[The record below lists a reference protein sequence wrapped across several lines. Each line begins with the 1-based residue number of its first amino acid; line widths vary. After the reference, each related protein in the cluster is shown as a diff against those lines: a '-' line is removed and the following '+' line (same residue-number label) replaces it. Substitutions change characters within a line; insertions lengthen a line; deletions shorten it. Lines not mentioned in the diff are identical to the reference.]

1 MENEDG
7 TCLLDVLCD
16 PQALNNFLHG
26 TNELQNDDLL
36 ITCSSGEP
44 SSLFTDTPSPMSLLA
59 DDITP
64 PAECVDLSFL
74 EEALLGGSPEGGRE
88 RRGEGEEVQEE
99 EEVPPC
105 DILQQSLQE
114 ADITEHTMAQEA
126 GLIQT
131 GPGEG
136 HTLSLYTPGP
146 PLLLPPAA
154 VPFLSKTL
162 AFPHPHPGPP
172 TLQHRDTQAAVE
184 PPQPSL
190 LAVGPGCPSL
200 KPAAPQL
207 MGLLPGNIFPAPPP
221 ETSFSL
227 TPAQASN
234 TSFSLIQKA
243 VPSLTGRPLLAPTL
257 RAAAAPGIFLQRG
270 PLPIQPKLPISIQPR
285 LVQISPKPPGPG
297 GPGQKPSPG
306 LTFLPGTPSSNILL
320 SPPPPQPK
328 PAQHLTK
335 PHPQP
340 AQHLTAPHLTKPQPV
355 SLQLVNQGG
364 GSFLI
369 QPQGLF
375 HGQNQFLLP
384 GQSPVT
390 LSQLPGQSPVT
401 LSQLPGQS
409 PVTLS
414 QLPGQSPVNL
424 SQLPGQSPVTLSQ
437 LPGQSPVTL
446 SQLPGGSARPLFTSG
461 HQGATVQSVQGMTPS
476 MGHHL
481 VDGSQIL
488 TAVPHHRQLN
498 FSPHTVFSTTS
509 TGQLSLRQGT
519 LLSGSLQLQSGS
531 PTVFQMPAQLAGAYN
546 PQGSQG
552 QGGPGQHATLL
563 HSPALG
569 SHITLMHS
577 GMQLT
582 STHPDSHMTS
592 ISILNTTPPAV
603 VQGLPFTPQTSR
615 PLGGVTDGQIS
626 VQQASVVLLPDR
638 AGHEERREQAASP
651 HLPQSTRHLFQQ
663 HASLQPSTASLQ
675 STSPPVMALLQTPL
689 EAPQALDPPGMLPKY
704 LLDQVGTLH
713 KHLLDPVGMLP
724 KHLLDPVGTLPKHLL
739 DPVGTLPKHLL
750 DPVGT
755 LPKHL
760 LDPVG
765 TLPKHLLDPVGTLPK
780 HLLDPAGTLPKHLLG
795 PVVTLPK
802 HLLDPVGTLP
812 KHLLD
817 PVGTLPKHLLD
828 PVGTLPKH
836 LLDPVGTLPKHLRDQ
851 TETGT
856 KPRVEKVHSPT
867 QAFIHHLQQQALTP
881 PNPSPSPEVLA
892 GTVSVEDHTVS
903 AVASEMEEAPPPIQP
918 AVLGHAGAQSAM
930 PLSPCVLVA
939 YPASLHPE
947 TKETTLLCHSPT
959 LLCHSPTLQCHS
971 PTLLCHS
978 PTLLCQSPSEQGL
991 GTTPPAGQGL
1001 WTTPPNGQGLW
1012 TTPPNGQGLMSTPPN
1027 GQGLVR
1033 TLRNGQGLVSTPFT
1047 RQGLGSTP
1055 QQDSLSSPP
1064 SGATSL
1070 GLAGSGSGSGSAV
1083 PQTQAAVFRSPSPLP
1098 VSTSPQLQTAV
1109 FRSPSPLPVSTSPQL
1124 QTAVFRSPSP
1134 LPVSASPQLH
1144 TAVFRSPS
1152 PLPVSASPQL
1162 QTAVFRS
1169 PSPLPVSASPQLQT
1183 AVFSNPS
1190 PSPLPV
1196 CVPQQQ
1202 PDHLLA
1208 QSDPLLAQPDP
1219 LLAQPD
1225 PLLEPPD
1232 PLLAQPDP
1240 LLAQPDPLLAQPDP
1254 LLAQPDPLLV
1264 QPDPLLVQ
1272 PDPLLVQ
1279 PDPLLVQPDPLLV
1292 QPDPLLVTPS
1302 SYGDQANQQHTK
1314 QSKPPAALA
1323 MDVEGKAFTLDVHPP
1338 SPRPQWPPGPHT
1350 VQGPNT
1356 VRWLHTVQEP
1366 QYDQGPQ
1373 SHREQD
1379 QWLRAVQTA
1388 QQSKTKVAG
1397 PVAKEREQRLT
1408 ETMCRLQQ
1416 QLCQDQRPVQSP
1428 YICSPFSSLGEAVTH
1443 LLPYHTCAGH
1453 LPSQDDFNL
1462 VDKQFDTVS
1471 GFLLKR
1477 TKDMINKY
1485 RQLLL
1490 GEALQVMPSA
1500 EMVMLDRLFLQS
1512 ERFSL
1517 GEDRHRA
1524 RRDPESFLM
1533 TLHASESSSSASSRV
1548 GLDRSG
1554 SLPSPP
1560 AWTRLSDR
1568 PPGLRTYHSTS
1579 RGGLRLTIKHKAGS
1593 RMVVHNSACDTV
1605 HATAPSGHKRYYTGQ
1620 LINGSVDLTEQG
1632 SSHRTSCHP
1641 IDEEMSNGA
1650 LPSKVVEDIPHG
1662 HHSDSRE
1669 SVAQIQTAALGS
1681 QYISSPNSLTMPSLD
1696 PQTACLEPPL
1706 SDPGEMSTPKLKRF
1720 RPMLPDLPFQ
1730 ADRHSDRPPPF
1741 PQTSYRPPPFPQTSD
1756 RSQPFPQTSYRP
1768 PPFPQTSYRPQP
1780 FPQTSDRPQPLPQT
1794 SYRPQPLSQTSYRP
1808 QSLSQT
1814 SDRLQPLS
1822 QTSYRP
1828 QTLSQTSNRPHF
1840 LPQTRDRHQPLSQ
1853 TSYRPQSL
1861 SQTSKRPQS
1870 LSQTSNRPQS
1880 LPQTSDRPHALSQ
1893 TSDMPQPLP
1902 QASYRLQPLPQT
1914 SNRPQSL
1921 PQTSDRPQSLSQT
1934 SDRPQSLPQTSD
1946 RPQSLS
1952 QTSDRPQPLPQTSD
1966 RPQPLP
1972 QTSDRPQPL
1981 PQTSD
1986 RPQPLPQTSDRP
1998 QPLPQTSDRPQPLPQ
2013 TSDRPQPLP
2022 QTSDRPQPL
2031 PQTSDRPQP
2040 LPQTSDRPQ
2049 PLPHTSDRPQPLP
2062 HTSDRPQPLP
2072 RASYRPQP
2080 LPQASYRPEA
2090 SPSPQPPLPEDNTLS
2105 EHLQSAIDSILELQR
2120 LQGPTAAAQPR
2131 IQGACPVA
2139 GPASLLDQAISSI
2152 LQGNL

>member
-74 EEALLGGSPEGGRE
+74 EEALLGGSPEGGGE

-126 GLIQT
+126 GLVQT

-136 HTLSLYTPGP
+136 HTLSLYTPCP

-162 AFPHPHPGPP
+162 AFPHPHPGPH

-306 LTFLPGTPSSNILL
+306 LTFLPGTPSSNILV

-390 LSQLPGQSPVT
+390 LSQLPGQSP
-401 LSQLPGQS
+401 
-409 PVTLS
+409 
-414 QLPGQSPVNL
+414 
-424 SQLPGQSPVTLSQ
+424 
-437 LPGQSPVTL
+437 
-446 SQLPGGSARPLFTSG
+446 LPGGSARPLFTSG

-713 KHLLDPVGMLP
+713 KHLLDPVG
-724 KHLLDPVGTLPKHLL
+724 TLPKHLL

-760 LDPVG
+760 LDPIG
-765 TLPKHLLDPVGTLPK
+765 SLPKHLLDPIGSLPKHLLDPVGSLPK
-780 HLLDPAGTLPKHLLG
+780 HLLDP
-795 PVVTLPK
+795 VESLPK
-802 HLLDPVGTLP
+802 HLLDPVGSLP

-817 PVGTLPKHLLD
+817 PVGMLPKHLLD
-828 PVGTLPKH
+828 PVGSLPKH
-836 LLDPVGTLPKHLRDQ
+836 LLDPVGMLPKHLLDPVGSLPKHLRDQ

-856 KPRVEKVHSPT
+856 KPGVEKVHSPT

-959 LLCHSPTLQCHS
+959 LLCHSPTLLCHS

-1134 LPVSASPQLH
+1134 LPVSASPQLQ

-1152 PLPVSASPQL
+1152 PLPVSTSPQL

-1169 PSPLPVSASPQLQT
+1169 PSPLPVSTSPQLQT

-1196 CVPQQQ
+1196 CMPQQQ
-1202 PDHLLA
+1202 PE
-1208 QSDPLLAQPDP
+1208 PLLV
-1219 LLAQPD
+1219 
-1225 PLLEPPD
+1225 
-1232 PLLAQPDP
+1232 
-1240 LLAQPDPLLAQPDP
+1240 QPDPLLAQPDP

-1264 QPDPLLVQ
+1264 QPDPLLAQPDHLLAQPDHLLAPPDHLLAQPDPFLAQ
-1272 PDPLLVQ
+1272 PDPLLAQ

-1477 TKDMINKY
+1477 TKDMLNKY

-1620 LINGSVDLTEQG
+1620 LLNGSVDLTEQG

-1669 SVAQIQTAALGS
+1669 SVVQIQTAALGS

-1696 PQTACLEPPL
+1696 PQTACLEPPP
-1706 SDPGEMSTPKLKRF
+1706 SDPGERSTPKLKRF
-1720 RPMLPDLPFQ
+1720 RPTLPDLPFQ
-1730 ADRHSDRPPPF
+1730 ADRHSDRPQPFPQTSDRPKPF
-1741 PQTSYRPPPFPQTSD
+1741 PQTSYRPP
-1756 RSQPFPQTSYRP
+1756 
-1768 PPFPQTSYRPQP
+1768 
-1780 FPQTSDRPQPLPQT
+1780 PLPQT

-1814 SDRLQPLS
+1814 SYKP
-1822 QTSYRP
+1822 
-1828 QTLSQTSNRPHF
+1828 
-1840 LPQTRDRHQPLSQ
+1840 QPLSQ

-1861 SQTSKRPQS
+1861 SQTSYKPQP
-1870 LSQTSNRPQS
+1870 LSQTSNRPHS
-1880 LPQTSDRPHALSQ
+1880 LPQTRDRHQPLSQ
-1893 TSDMPQPLP
+1893 TS
-1902 QASYRLQPLPQT
+1902 Y
-1914 SNRPQSL
+1914 RPQSL

-1934 SDRPQSLPQTSD
+1934 SDRPQSLSQTNDRPQPLSQTSD
-1946 RPQSLS
+1946 RPQPLS
-1952 QTSDRPQPLPQTSD
+1952 QNSDRPQPLPQASYRPQPLPQTSD
-1966 RPQPLP
+1966 RPQLLP
-1972 QTSDRPQPL
+1972 QT
-1981 PQTSD
+1981 
-1986 RPQPLPQTSDRP
+1986 
-1998 QPLPQTSDRPQPLPQ
+1998 
-2013 TSDRPQPLP
+2013 
-2022 QTSDRPQPL
+2022 
-2031 PQTSDRPQP
+2031 
-2040 LPQTSDRPQ
+2040 
-2049 PLPHTSDRPQPLP
+2049 
-2062 HTSDRPQPLP
+2062 
-2072 RASYRPQP
+2072 
-2080 LPQASYRPEA
+2080 SYRPEA

-2139 GPASLLDQAISSI
+2139 GPASLLDQAITSI

>member
-1 MENEDG
+1 MGPPAYEVLKMHLERERELCDVTFSSSSSSSPSVDMENEDG

-74 EEALLGGSPEGGRE
+74 EEALLGGSPEGGGE

-126 GLIQT
+126 GLVQT

-154 VPFLSKTL
+154 VPFLSKTI
-162 AFPHPHPGPP
+162 AFPHPHPP
-172 TLQHRDTQAAVE
+172 TPQHRDTQAAVE

-243 VPSLTGRPLLAPTL
+243 VPSLTGRPLLAPIL
-257 RAAAAPGIFLQRG
+257 RSAAAPGIFLQRG

-414 QLPGQSPVNL
+414 QLPGQSPVTL
-424 SQLPGQSPVTLSQ
+424 SQLPAQSPVTLSQ

-446 SQLPGGSARPLFTSG
+446 SQLPGCSARPLFTSG

-663 HASLQPSTASLQ
+663 HASLQPSTVSLQ

-689 EAPQALDPPGMLPKY
+689 EAPQALDPPGMLPKHLLDPAGTLPKH

-713 KHLLDPVGMLP
+713 KHLLDPAGTLP
-724 KHLLDPVGTLPKHLL
+724 KHLLDPAGTLPKHLLNPVGTLPKHLLDQVGTLHKHLLDPAGTLPKHLLDPAGTLPKHLLNPVGTLPKHLL
-739 DPVGTLPKHLL
+739 DPAGTLHKHLLDPAGTLPKHLL
-750 DPVGT
+750 NPVGT

-760 LDPVG
+760 LDPAGTLPKHLLDPAGTLPKHLLDPAG

-780 HLLDPAGTLPKHLLG
+780 HLLDPAGTLPKHLL
-795 PVVTLPK
+795 
-802 HLLDPVGTLP
+802 DPAGTLP

-828 PVGTLPKH
+828 PAGTLPKH
-836 LLDPVGTLPKHLRDQ
+836 LLDPAGTLPKHLLDPAGTLPKHLLNPAGTLPKHLLDPAGTLPKHLLDPAGTLPKHLLDPAGTLPKHLLNPVGTLPKHLRDQ

-867 QAFIHHLQQQALTP
+867 QAFIHHLQQV
-881 PNPSPSPEVLA
+881 N
-892 GTVSVEDHTVS
+892 
-903 AVASEMEEAPPPIQP
+903 
-918 AVLGHAGAQSAM
+918 
-930 PLSPCVLVA
+930 
-939 YPASLHPE
+939 
-947 TKETTLLCHSPT
+947 
-959 LLCHSPTLQCHS
+959 
-971 PTLLCHS
+971 
-978 PTLLCQSPSEQGL
+978 
-991 GTTPPAGQGL
+991 
-1001 WTTPPNGQGLW
+1001 
-1012 TTPPNGQGLMSTPPN
+1012 
-1027 GQGLVR
+1027 
-1033 TLRNGQGLVSTPFT
+1033 
-1047 RQGLGSTP
+1047 
-1055 QQDSLSSPP
+1055 
-1064 SGATSL
+1064 
-1070 GLAGSGSGSGSAV
+1070 
-1083 PQTQAAVFRSPSPLP
+1083 
-1098 VSTSPQLQTAV
+1098 
-1109 FRSPSPLPVSTSPQL
+1109 
-1124 QTAVFRSPSP
+1124 
-1134 LPVSASPQLH
+1134 
-1144 TAVFRSPS
+1144 
-1152 PLPVSASPQL
+1152 
-1162 QTAVFRS
+1162 
-1169 PSPLPVSASPQLQT
+1169 
-1183 AVFSNPS
+1183 
-1190 PSPLPV
+1190 
-1196 CVPQQQ
+1196 
-1202 PDHLLA
+1202 
-1208 QSDPLLAQPDP
+1208 
-1219 LLAQPD
+1219 
-1225 PLLEPPD
+1225 
-1232 PLLAQPDP
+1232 
-1240 LLAQPDPLLAQPDP
+1240 
-1254 LLAQPDPLLV
+1254 
-1264 QPDPLLVQ
+1264 
-1272 PDPLLVQ
+1272 
-1279 PDPLLVQPDPLLV
+1279 
-1292 QPDPLLVTPS
+1292 
-1302 SYGDQANQQHTK
+1302 
-1314 QSKPPAALA
+1314 
-1323 MDVEGKAFTLDVHPP
+1323 
-1338 SPRPQWPPGPHT
+1338 
-1350 VQGPNT
+1350 
-1356 VRWLHTVQEP
+1356 
-1366 QYDQGPQ
+1366 
-1373 SHREQD
+1373 
-1379 QWLRAVQTA
+1379 
-1388 QQSKTKVAG
+1388 
-1397 PVAKEREQRLT
+1397 
-1408 ETMCRLQQ
+1408 
-1416 QLCQDQRPVQSP
+1416 
-1428 YICSPFSSLGEAVTH
+1428 
-1443 LLPYHTCAGH
+1443 
-1453 LPSQDDFNL
+1453 
-1462 VDKQFDTVS
+1462 
-1471 GFLLKR
+1471 
-1477 TKDMINKY
+1477 
-1485 RQLLL
+1485 
-1490 GEALQVMPSA
+1490 
-1500 EMVMLDRLFLQS
+1500 
-1512 ERFSL
+1512 
-1517 GEDRHRA
+1517 
-1524 RRDPESFLM
+1524 
-1533 TLHASESSSSASSRV
+1533 
-1548 GLDRSG
+1548 
-1554 SLPSPP
+1554 
-1560 AWTRLSDR
+1560 
-1568 PPGLRTYHSTS
+1568 
-1579 RGGLRLTIKHKAGS
+1579 
-1593 RMVVHNSACDTV
+1593 
-1605 HATAPSGHKRYYTGQ
+1605 
-1620 LINGSVDLTEQG
+1620 
-1632 SSHRTSCHP
+1632 
-1641 IDEEMSNGA
+1641 
-1650 LPSKVVEDIPHG
+1650 
-1662 HHSDSRE
+1662 
-1669 SVAQIQTAALGS
+1669 
-1681 QYISSPNSLTMPSLD
+1681 
-1696 PQTACLEPPL
+1696 
-1706 SDPGEMSTPKLKRF
+1706 
-1720 RPMLPDLPFQ
+1720 
-1730 ADRHSDRPPPF
+1730 
-1741 PQTSYRPPPFPQTSD
+1741 
-1756 RSQPFPQTSYRP
+1756 
-1768 PPFPQTSYRPQP
+1768 
-1780 FPQTSDRPQPLPQT
+1780 
-1794 SYRPQPLSQTSYRP
+1794 
-1808 QSLSQT
+1808 
-1814 SDRLQPLS
+1814 
-1822 QTSYRP
+1822 
-1828 QTLSQTSNRPHF
+1828 
-1840 LPQTRDRHQPLSQ
+1840 
-1853 TSYRPQSL
+1853 
-1861 SQTSKRPQS
+1861 
-1870 LSQTSNRPQS
+1870 
-1880 LPQTSDRPHALSQ
+1880 
-1893 TSDMPQPLP
+1893 
-1902 QASYRLQPLPQT
+1902 
-1914 SNRPQSL
+1914 
-1921 PQTSDRPQSLSQT
+1921 
-1934 SDRPQSLPQTSD
+1934 
-1946 RPQSLS
+1946 
-1952 QTSDRPQPLPQTSD
+1952 
-1966 RPQPLP
+1966 
-1972 QTSDRPQPL
+1972 
-1981 PQTSD
+1981 
-1986 RPQPLPQTSDRP
+1986 
-1998 QPLPQTSDRPQPLPQ
+1998 
-2013 TSDRPQPLP
+2013 
-2022 QTSDRPQPL
+2022 
-2031 PQTSDRPQP
+2031 
-2040 LPQTSDRPQ
+2040 
-2049 PLPHTSDRPQPLP
+2049 
-2062 HTSDRPQPLP
+2062 
-2072 RASYRPQP
+2072 
-2080 LPQASYRPEA
+2080 
-2090 SPSPQPPLPEDNTLS
+2090 
-2105 EHLQSAIDSILELQR
+2105 
-2120 LQGPTAAAQPR
+2120 
-2131 IQGACPVA
+2131 
-2139 GPASLLDQAISSI
+2139 
-2152 LQGNL
+2152 